1 MSPNEE
7 NRLFDL
13 TQKQKK
19 IALNTLE
26 LKELLRLTHKKAKET
41 AALNRTRPLK

>member
-1 MSPNEE
+1 MSPTEE

-13 TQKQKK
+13 TNKQKRV
-19 IALNTLE
+19 ALDTRE

-41 AALNRTRPLK
+41 ASLNKPKPGR

>member
-26 LKELLRLTHKKAKET
+26 LKELLRLTHKKARET
-41 AALNRTRPLK
+41 AVLNRVRPLK